1 MTHQQSRWEKIST
14 DLQTGQL
21 PVVALR
27 TKSRIPNLVM
37 GDLNA
42 DPMLAIGGQL
52 RTGLQP
58 GQQASMRIWL
68 LGKEKHLQDRLRT
81 LVSYS
86 YGTESGVSDKDTP
99 NPWGIRLGFLR
110 VVLMIGVM
118 VAAICGGLLGAGWI
132 NPLLAALG
140 IMGADRL
147 P

>member
-1 MTHQQSRWEKIST
+1 
-14 DLQTGQL
+14 
-21 PVVALR
+21 VVALR
-27 TKSRIPNLVM
+27 TTARIPNLVM

-86 YGTESGVSDKDTP
+86 YGTESGVSDKGTP
-99 NPWGIRLGFLR
+99 NPWGIRLGFY
-110 VVLMIGVM
+110 
-118 VAAICGGLLGAGWI
+118 
-132 NPLLAALG
+132 ALF
-140 IMGADRL
+140 
-147 P
+147 